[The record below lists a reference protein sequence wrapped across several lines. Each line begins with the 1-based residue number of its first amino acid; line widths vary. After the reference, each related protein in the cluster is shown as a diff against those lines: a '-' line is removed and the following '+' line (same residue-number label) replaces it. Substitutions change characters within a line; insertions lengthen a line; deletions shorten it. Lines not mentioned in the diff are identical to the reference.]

1 MPLMNVRFFDA
12 SRAPLNDQVDVD
24 VTKLRTNEQF
34 VRVRNHDG
42 RRKLAIRG
50 LDPGETYV
58 VRVFPM
64 RYRPV
69 GQFAVTSRGS
79 KPTDVDVYCPVHP
92 QRVESVEFPEYR
104 KLSPELKV
112 VLERSTLERDAGQPP
127 LAVASG
133 TSPGQAVYDSL
144 TRIERAGLLNLFC
157 KLNNTPLGDAT
168 TWSYVTDVYRVRGDR
183 VFANVQLE
191 FRDRVKN
198 AVAGGGFREV
208 DGGLH
213 TPPHGFNAAGSF
225 KSLERYGNLQLTF
238 FAALDQPLR
247 FRIDADIDDAAGI
260 GHAFQVLEHFLTGAE
275 THPFDIS
282 QILTFHQR
290 LDVGY
295 RLLA

>member
-1 MPLMNVRFFDA
+1 VRFFDA
-12 SRAPLNDQVDVD
+12 GRVLLADQVDVD
-24 VTKLRTNEQF
+24 VTRLRNNQQA
-34 VRVRNHDG
+34 VRVRNHDA
-42 RRKLAIRG
+42 RRKLVVRN
-50 LDPGETYV
+50 LDAGETYV
-58 VRVFPM
+58 VRAFPV

-69 GQFAVTSRGS
+69 GQFAMTSRGS
-79 KPTDVDVYCPVHP
+79 KATEVELFCPVHP
-92 QRVESVEFPEYR
+92 QRVEHVEFPEYR
-104 KLSPELKV
+104 RLAPALRG

-127 LAVASG
+127 GAAPRGV
-133 TSPGQAVYDSL
+133 SPGQLLYDSL
-144 TRIERAGLLNLFC
+144 TRVERAGLLNLFC
-157 KLNNTPLGDAT
+157 KLNHTALGDAT
-168 TWSYVTDVYRVRGDR
+168 TWSYITDIYRIRGDR

-213 TPPHGFNAAGSF
+213 TPPPGFCPAGSF
-225 KSLERYGNLQLTF
+225 KSLDRYGNLQLTF
-238 FAALDQPLR
+238 FASLDHPLR

-260 GHAFQVLEHFLTGAE
+260 GHAFQVLEHWLTGGE

>member
-1 MPLMNVRFFDA
+1 MPLLNLRFFDA
-12 SRAPLNDQVDVD
+12 GRAPLADQVDVD
-24 VTKLRTNEQF
+24 ITKLRTNEPL
-34 VRVRNHDG
+34 VRVRSHDA
-42 RRKLAIRG
+42 RKKLVVRG
-50 LDPGETYV
+50 LDAGETYV
-58 VRVFPM
+58 VRAFPV

-69 GQFAVTSRGS
+69 GQFAVTARGS
-79 KPTDVDVYCPVHP
+79 KGTDVDLYCPVHP
-92 QRVESVEFPEYR
+92 QRVEHVEFPDYGT
-104 KLSPELKV
+104 LAPALKG

-127 LAVASG
+127 TDGPRGV
-133 TSPGQAVYDSL
+133 SPGQLLYDGL

-157 KLNNTPLGDAT
+157 KLHHTPLGDAT
-168 TWSYVTDVYRVRGDR
+168 TWSYVTDVYRIRGDR

-191 FRDRVKN
+191 FRDRIKN
-198 AVAGGGFREV
+198 AVVGGGFREV

-213 TPPHGFNAAGSF
+213 TPPPGFRAAGSF

-238 FAALDQPLR
+238 FSSLDQPLR

-260 GHAFQVLEHFLTGAE
+260 GHAFQVLEHWLTGGE

-295 RLLA
+295 RLRA